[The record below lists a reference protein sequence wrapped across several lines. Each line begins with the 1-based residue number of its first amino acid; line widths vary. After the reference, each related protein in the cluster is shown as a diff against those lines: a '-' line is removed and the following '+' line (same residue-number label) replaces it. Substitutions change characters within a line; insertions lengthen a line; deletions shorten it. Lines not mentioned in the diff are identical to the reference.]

1 MQFRFPLWQARKG
14 WTMANYFLNF
24 DKLIGTKLIVIL
36 YYLGLVGIALGTIAS
51 LFGALAMM
59 GSSFIGGLG
68 MIVATLIAGVV
79 GVLFWRFICELY
91 MILFR
96 ISDDVRDIKNAKAGT
111 ATVA

>member
-1 MQFRFPLWQARKG
+1 
-14 WTMANYFLNF
+14 MASYFLNF

-36 YYLGLVGIALGTIAS
+36 YYLGLLGIGLGAIAS

-59 GSSFIGGLG
+59 GSSFVNGLG
-68 MIVATLIAGVV
+68 MIVMTLIAAVV

-91 MILFR
+91 LLLFR
-96 ISDDVRDIKNAKAGT
+96 IADDVRDLKNAKAGT